1 MKQFQLTATYIVEGD
16 LECNVCV
23 RPSDSEIS
31 DFISSCRTYS
41 NETIAVSEIPNFI
54 SEQTPLL
61 FNVFKGMDNV
71 PQALRDEFYL

>member
-1 MKQFQLTATYIVEGD
+1 MRQFQLTATYIVEGD

-31 DFISSCRTYS
+31 DFISSCRTYAS
-41 NETIAVSEIPNFI
+41 ESIAISEIPNLI
-54 SEQTPLL
+54 AEQTPLL

>member
-1 MKQFQLTATYIVEGD
+1 MRQFQLTATYIVEGD

-31 DFISSCRTYS
+31 DFISSCRTYAS
-41 NETIAVSEIPNFI
+41 EAIAVSEIPNFI
-54 SEQTPLL
+54 SEQTPLM
-61 FNVFKGMDNV
+61 FDVFKNADNI

>member
-23 RPSDSEIS
+23 KPSDSEIS

-41 NETIAVSEIPNFI
+41 NEAIAISEIPNFI
-54 SEQTPLL
+54 AEQTPLL
-61 FNVFKGMDNV
+61 FNVFKDMDNV